1 MKKNIFYHLIGI
13 ILFSIVFSSCVDE
26 KDFDF
31 DRMTPITINPSV
43 QLNKLVS
50 EEISLND
57 FFNID
62 SIEGVVLTVQS
73 DQGGEYLEF
82 TYSFDTS
89 IIQNIP
95 TINVNPT
102 NISLPPLNLEGTSY
116 TGDFYFPDLNQ
127 SMFNSEVD
135 FPELEHEQK
144 LDSIYLKGGE
154 LQINV
159 NSNIDYTTYMIISC
173 DEIRRKDN
181 NSSFNDT
188 IYLSQSK
195 RKNTGTNTTD
205 LSDYKII
212 VNNNKINFKYRLH
225 IAANGALHNYN
236 VGLNI
241 AINNIQF
248 DAAFGKM
255 GKFDVD
261 FSDNIDIDFF
271 KESSI
276 SRFFEGE
283 KFSLE
288 KLFIDF
294 KTETNNGIPSVIN
307 INQFGVYDKDDVF
320 HDAIINPADRVIPVN
335 PALSLNTTETSS
347 KTVQFNV
354 NLLNLAPQ
362 KLSFDASLTL
372 NPNNVNCFVVNDP
385 YVKVQADIHI
395 PFKGKLNDLDYDV
408 EFYNDLYEGKN
419 TEDNYADYIKD
430 ATIYLDMTNYFPISI
445 GAELYGVDTSGNE
458 IGKILN
464 INNGTNDVIINGAN
478 VDINGNVTSPSMKKT
493 TISANSTNIAILK
506 KSKKIILKLKLNTSA
521 TNDGTKPYIRFK
533 KDSKIIIN
541 AGVNLK
547 TNISINPFNK

>member
-62 SIEGVVLTVQS
+62 SIEGVVLTVQT
-73 DQGGEYLEF
+73 DPGGEYLEF

-89 IIQNIP
+89 VIP
-95 TINVNPT
+95 SIPIINVNPT
-102 NISLPPLNLEGTSY
+102 NIALPPLNLEGTSY
-116 TGDFYFPDLNQ
+116 TGDFYFPDLSQ
-127 SMFNSEVD
+127 SMFTAEVD
-135 FPELEHEQK
+135 FPELEHGQTI
-144 LDSIYLKGGE
+144 DSLYLKGGE
-154 LQINV
+154 LQISV
-159 NSNIDYTTYMIISC
+159 NSNIDYSSYMIITC

-181 NSSFNDT
+181 NASFNDT
-188 IYLSQSK
+188 IYISQSK
-195 RKNTGTNTTD
+195 RKGSGINSTD
-205 LSDYKII
+205 LNNYKII
-212 VNNNKINFKYRLH
+212 LSNNKINFKYRLH

-236 VGLNI
+236 IGLNI

-307 INQFGVYDKDDVF
+307 INQFGVYDKDNVF
-320 HDAIINPADRVIPVN
+320 HDAIINPTDRVIPVN
-335 PALSLNTTETSS
+335 PASNLNSIGTGT
-347 KTVQFNV
+347 KRVQFNV
-354 NLLNLAPQ
+354 NLLNLLPQ
-362 KLSFDASLTL
+362 KLSFDASLAL
-372 NPNNVNCFVVNDP
+372 NPDNVNCFVVNNP

-430 ATIYLDMTNYFPISI
+430 ATIYLDMTNYFPVSI
-445 GAELYGVDTSGNE
+445 GAELYGVDTNENE

-464 INNGTNDVIINGAN
+464 FNNGTDDVIINGAN
-478 VDINGNVTSPSMKKT
+478 VDNHGNIISPSIKKT
-493 TISANSTNIAILK
+493 TISANSTNAAVLK
-506 KSKKIILKLKLNTSA
+506 KSKKIKLKLKLNTSS
-521 TNDGTKPYIRFK
+521 TTDGTKPYIRFK
-533 KDSKIIIN
+533 KESKIIIN
-541 AGVNLK
+541 AGIDLK

>member
-320 HDAIINPADRVIPVN
+320 HDAIINPADKVIPVN